1 MQDAISLSCFSIKFI
16 FNFLLTPKSY
26 NFAAIISFLFKINMS
41 GQLKEVRNR
50 IKSVTSTQQ
59 ITKAMKM
66 VSAAKLR
73 RAQDSIIQMRPY
85 AQKLQ
90 EMLGN
95 IVSGSSAD
103 AKMPLAD
110 VRTPERILMIPIT
123 SDRGLCGGY
132 NSYVIKLTRQEITEK
147 YSPQFAKGNVTIL
160 PLGKKGYEYFVR
172 NNFKVIDNYW
182 TIFSDLSFDNVRKA
196 AVYAQEAFLRKEF
209 DRVEI
214 VYSQFKNAA
223 TQNFIAEQYLPIP
236 KAEKK
241 KGGKNADFIFEPSMG
256 PLLQELMPKILNTQ
270 VYKAVLDANASEHG
284 ARMTAMDKASENAND
299 LLKSLK
305 ISYNRARQAAI
316 TTELTEIVSGAAA
329 LQG

>member
-1 MQDAISLSCFSIKFI
+1 
-16 FNFLLTPKSY
+16 
-26 NFAAIISFLFKINMS
+26 MS

-73 RAQDSIIQMRPY
+73 RAQDAILQMRPY
-85 AQKLQ
+85 SRKLQ
-90 EMLGN
+90 EMLSN
-95 IVSGSSAD
+95 IVSSSSSEVSL
-103 AKMPLAD
+103 PLAEE
-110 VRTPERILMIPIT
+110 RPAERILFIAIT
-123 SDRGLCGGY
+123 SDRGLCGAY
-132 NSYVIKLTRQEITEK
+132 NANVIKLTRSIIKEK
-147 YSPQFAKGNVTIL
+147 YAAQYAKGNVAIL
-160 PLGKKGYEYFVR
+160 PIGKKGYEYFSR
-172 NNFKVIDNYW
+172 NGFRLIDAYW
-182 TIFSDLSFDNVRKA
+182 EIFSDLSFDNVRRA
-196 AVYAQEAFLRKEF
+196 AVHAQQAFLNKEY

-223 TQNFIAEQYLPIP
+223 TQNFISEQYLPIP
-236 KAEKK
+236 KSDKK
-241 KGGKNADFIFEPSMG
+241 EGNNMNSDFIFEPSREV
-256 PLLQELMPKILNTQ
+256 LLLELMPKILNTQ

-284 ARMTAMDKASENAND
+284 ARMTAMDKASENANE
-299 LLKSLK
+299 LLKALK